1 MSYLTESV
9 TQIKDTVNS
18 QTTCKIAI
26 KLMHLQEIVKY
37 WHTVWNCNFEYSGN
51 YLTPCSRVLLD
62 EKLTITKLV
71 KKFPDCYETQMSV
84 PFSQEPATGPLTW

>member
-37 WHTVWNCNFEYSGN
+37 WHTV
-51 YLTPCSRVLLD
+51 
-62 EKLTITKLV
+62 
-71 KKFPDCYETQMSV
+71 
-84 PFSQEPATGPLTW
+84 